1 MLLSTMASA
10 NTNTTSTS
18 RRKDTRDNE
27 DISCIIS
34 PYYSSTVIKSPI
46 CSSEMKQVL
55 LERLQKEIINKLGK
69 SRGMKR
75 KRGDNNKPSLT
86 ITESVV
92 RSRFVC
98 GINQCTR
105 ALEND
110 DDLHH
115 PSLIILARDVR
126 PATIFEH
133 ISLYAHIKCVPILIL
148 PGRASLEL
156 GEAVGIM
163 RVAAICFL
171 PRKDDSSLTFRD
183 TKTKMDE
190 WKESNIDVDAFISY
204 VISKIP
210 S

>member
-1 MLLSTMASA
+1 MLL
-10 NTNTTSTS
+10 
-18 RRKDTRDNE
+18 D
-27 DISCIIS
+27 
-34 PYYSSTVIKSPI
+34 
-46 CSSEMKQVL
+46 
-55 LERLQKEIINKLGK
+55 RLQKEIVSKLGK
-69 SRGMKR
+69 SRGVKR
-75 KRGDNNKPSLT
+75 KRGDNNKLSLT

-105 ALEND
+105 ALEKND
-110 DDLHH
+110 DDLHR

-133 ISLYAHIKCVPILIL
+133 LSLYAHIKCVPILIL

-156 GEAVGIM
+156 GEAVGIR
-163 RVAAICFL
+163 RVAAISFL
-171 PRKDDSSLTFRD
+171 PREDDSSLPFREN
-183 TKTKMDE
+183 KTKMDE

-204 VISKIP
+204 IISKIP